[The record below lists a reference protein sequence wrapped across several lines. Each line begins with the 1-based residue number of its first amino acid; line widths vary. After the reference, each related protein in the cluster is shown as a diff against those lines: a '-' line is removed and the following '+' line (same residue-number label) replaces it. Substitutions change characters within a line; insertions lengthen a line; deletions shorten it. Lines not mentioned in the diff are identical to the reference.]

1 MKLAENLYYVGVND
15 RHKTLFENM
24 LPLPYGVSYN
34 SYLLVDDK
42 VALIDTVELPFAE
55 EQLETIQQIL
65 NGREVDYL
73 IVNHMEPDHSSG
85 IKALRMVYPNV
96 QIVGNSK
103 TLSMLEGYYGISDGL
118 YEVKEGSELLLGNR
132 TLRFYMTPMVHWP
145 EVMMAYDV
153 ENHILFSA
161 DAFGCFG
168 TLDGGVLDT
177 QLELDIY
184 WSEMYRYYANIVG
197 KYGNPVQAAFKKFAD
212 LQLDMIC
219 STHGPVW
226 TEHLAK
232 AFSLYDRM
240 SRYEGEQGVVI
251 VYGSMYGHTEE
262 MAQAVARGAGE
273 VCKNVLLYDVSKTDA
288 SIILGDIFRY
298 KGLILG
304 SPTYCNE
311 LFPPIKSLL
320 DKLEIRGLKNRVF
333 GAFGS
338 YSWAGAAV
346 KGFLSF
352 SERMKWET
360 PPTVEVKQAMKPAD
374 YNALVDLGR
383 TIAQGL

>member
-65 NGREVDYL
+65 KGRKVDYL

-85 IKALRMVYPNV
+85 IKALRMAYPNV

-288 SIILGDIFRY
+288 SIILGNIFRY

-360 PPTVEVKQAMKPAD
+360 PPTVEVKQAMKPTD
-374 YNALVDLGR
+374 CNALVDLGR

>member
-85 IKALRMVYPNV
+85 IKALRMVFPNV

-118 YEVKEGSELLLGNR
+118 YEVKEGSELLLGKR

-360 PPTVEVKQAMKPAD
+360 PPTVEVKQAMKPTD

>member
-65 NGREVDYL
+65 KGRKVDYL

-85 IKALRMVYPNV
+85 IKALRMAYPNV

-118 YEVKEGSELLLGNR
+118 YEVKEGSELVLGSR

-288 SIILGDIFRY
+288 SIILGNIFRY

>member
-288 SIILGDIFRY
+288 SIILGNIFRY